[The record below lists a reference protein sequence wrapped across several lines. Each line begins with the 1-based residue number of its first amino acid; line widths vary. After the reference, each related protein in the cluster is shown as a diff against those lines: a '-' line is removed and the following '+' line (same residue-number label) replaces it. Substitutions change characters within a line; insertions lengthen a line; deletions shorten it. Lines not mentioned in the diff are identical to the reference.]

1 MVYPAAPREAPR
13 QTKAPRRWVIGR
25 TIEREV
31 ATDSLYDQL
40 ATKRSYGVLT
50 IIDPFWRFSPA
61 MESLLTFRGPDV
73 VKSTVGLLKKPGDKC
88 TEFVSPI
95 STRRLM
101 SSVLRATSL
110 DQASPHLNRSI

>member
-1 MVYPAAPREAPR
+1 MISQPEDGLPAAPRESQR

-31 ATDSLYDQL
+31 ATDLLYDQL

-61 MESLLTFRGPDV
+61 MEPLLTFRGPDIV
-73 VKSTVGLLKKPGDKC
+73 NEIAPEPAGHGLPLSKC
-88 TEFVSPI
+88 EAYNRVYEQSCG
-95 STRRLM
+95 
-101 SSVLRATSL
+101 SS
-110 DQASPHLNRSI
+110 